1 MSKKAQNGDVVKVH
15 YTGKYRDGTIFDSSK
30 NHNPI
35 EFKLGE
41 AMVIAGFEQALVG
54 MALGEKKIVS
64 IPQENAYG
72 PHLPELVS
80 NIKKTEFPPHIN
92 PELGQQLE
100 ISQPDGA
107 PFIVTITHIHEDE
120 VTLDANHPLAGK
132 DLIFEIELLEIN
144 SSQPS

>member
-1 MSKKAQNGDVVKVH
+1 
-15 YTGKYRDGTIFDSSK
+15 
-30 NHNPI
+30 
-35 EFKLGE
+35 
-41 AMVIAGFEQALVG
+41 MVIAGFEQALVG
-54 MALGEKKIVS
+54 MALGEKKTVS